1 MYQEYFQLTRLP
13 FTISPD
19 PSFLY
24 PSHQCQDALA
34 HLAYGL
40 QREGGFILL
49 TGEVGTGKTTI
60 CRTFLQQ
67 LDDSVSV
74 AYVLNTKLDTEDVLA
89 SICTELGVNCQPGN
103 HSPRY
108 YIELLNIELLQAHG
122 SGQKTL
128 VVIEEAQNLAPEVLE
143 VLRLLTNLE
152 TNTSKLLHIL
162 LVGQPELLDTLA
174 RKDLRQL
181 NQRVV
186 ARCHLGAL
194 SFMQAKAYIKH
205 RLRCAGQSES
215 VLFSMS
221 ACWLIYR
228 YSGGIPR
235 LINLLADRSLLGA
248 YSRSRNNVSAGLVRE
263 ANAQI
268 AMTQRGARRGSVFRF
283 VGFTA
288 LLALMLLAGSW
299 LDLSR
304 FSFWLN
310 MPASVAQQ
318 HEPATDLQYVPPRAI
333 ASSVALSVV
342 ESILQSESQPQAS
355 VQSKAAVHRL
365 QELWGLPVGGSIRTL
380 CSDLPGQFSCLRIS
394 NAEFIDIEHYNRPAV
409 VTLVSELGVA
419 EQLMIAAIDD
429 TAVTVFG
436 LAGEKVLTSREF
448 IAAWD
453 SSLWLLWNKP
463 DGFSKW
469 LKPGDKSP
477 EMVAWLNQKLQLLNE
492 NSEELVTG
500 GRYSQALVEQVAQL
514 QRAHNLKPD
523 GILGEKT
530 IMLINSLL
538 ASPPVL
544 NGGAG

>member
-1 MYQEYFQLTRLP
+1 MYQQYFQFTRLP

-24 PSHQCQDALA
+24 PSHQYQDALA
-34 HLAYGL
+34 HLAYGM

-60 CRTFLQQ
+60 CRTFLQR

-74 AYVLNTKLDTEDVLA
+74 AYVLNTKLDAEDVLA

-108 YIELLNIELLQAHG
+108 YIELLNVELLQAHSNG
-122 SGQKTL
+122 HKTL

-152 TNTSKLLHIL
+152 TDTSKLLHIL

-194 SFMQAKAYIKH
+194 TFAQTKAYIKH

-215 VLFSMS
+215 ILFSAP
-221 ACWLIYR
+221 ACWLIYH

-248 YSRSRNNVSAGLVRE
+248 YSHSRNNVSAGLVRE
-263 ANAQI
+263 ASAQI
-268 AMTQRGARRGSVFRF
+268 AVTQIDDSPSSVLKY
-283 VGFTA
+283 VGFA
-288 LLALMLLAGSW
+288 VLLVLMLLAGSW

-304 FSFWLN
+304 VNFWLDT
-310 MPASVAQQ
+310 PTAVAQQ
-318 HEPATDLQYVPPRAI
+318 YEPAINRQYTSPKAI
-333 ASSVALSVV
+333 TSSVALPVG
-342 ESILQSESQPQAS
+342 ESIPQSQAQTS
-355 VQSKAAVHRL
+355 VQSKGAVHRL
-365 QELWGLPVGGSIRTL
+365 QELWGLPVGGSVRTL
-380 CSDLPGQFSCLRIS
+380 CSDLPGQFDCLRVS
-394 NAEFIDIEHYNRPAV
+394 NAEFIDIVQYNRPAV

-429 TAVTVFG
+429 AAVTVFG
-436 LAGEKVLTSREF
+436 LAGEQVLTSDEF

-453 SSLWLLWNKP
+453 GSLWLLWNRP
-463 DGFSKW
+463 NGFSTW

-477 EMVAWLNQKLQLLNE
+477 AMVAWLNQKLRLLNE

-500 GRYSQALVEQVAQL
+500 GRYSQALAEQVARL

-538 ASPPVL
+538 AAPPVL
-544 NGGAG
+544 HGRAG